1 MMILYG
7 PPHLPITRATHP
19 QVKYRN
25 FLFHKTDITLFELK
39 CLLHAKVE
47 QGLCLLLTQATIER
61 NFCLLLAQMLV
72 E

>member
-7 PPHLPITRATHP
+7 PPYLPITRATHP